1 MRYLISKNIE
11 SFSKIDLNRFLRRNC
26 GLNINQAKDKVDE
39 LLDNNSIEIISNQPL
54 TEKLDGL
61 TIEELTK

>member
-26 GLNINQAKDKVDE
+26 GLNINQAKVKVDE

-61 TIEELTK
+61 TIEELKK